1 MNINPIEDLNKL
13 SLSESAHQK
22 LQTLKEK
29 KQFLEMKD
37 AYRLGIALALS
48 RNIVPDE
55 IKPPKNSIYSV
66 SQIDPDK
73 SIALAITLLMDTGNI
88 PPYRWLERLAEWGID
103 ELYKLCENGDGEL
116 DIVGLLN
123 EANE

>member
-55 IKPPKNSIYSV
+55 IKPPKASGIYSV

-73 SIALAITLLMDTGNI
+73 SIAFAITLLMDTGNI

-103 ELYKLCENGDGEL
+103 ELYNLWKNGEL
-116 DIVGLLN
+116 DIVRLLN
-123 EANE
+123 DANE

>member
-13 SLSESAHQK
+13 SLSEDTHAK

-48 RNIVPDE
+48 RKIVPDE
-55 IKPPKNSIYSV
+55 IKPPKASGIYSV

-73 SIALAITLLMDTGNI
+73 SIALAITILMDTGNI
-88 PPYRWLERLAEWGID
+88 PPYRWLERLAEWGIE
-103 ELYKLCENGDGEL
+103 ELYKLWEKGEL
-116 DIVGLLN
+116 DIVRLLN